1 MQLDSAK
8 NENIEEFNKLQYSY
22 DMVKMKTEN
31 LKKELAKKQGKN
43 RALEAQLEKSTDKA
57 GEVIQKMQVEL
68 DAARL
73 KQREAKDSQE
83 NKLFQSMNDVNILRH
98 ELADA
103 NQKLVRAEQDAS

>member
-1 MQLDSAK
+1 
-8 NENIEEFNKLQYSY
+8 
-22 DMVKMKTEN
+22 
-31 LKKELAKKQGKN
+31 
-43 RALEAQLEKSTDKA
+43 
-57 GEVIQKMQVEL
+57 VEL

-103 NQKLVRAEQDAS
+103 NQKLVRAE